1 MKLLAVRFVLFS
13 VAPGDFSL
21 LTEQLT
27 FNPGNGSQHDCAI
40 IMVENDL
47 ILEDDESF
55 SVVLTTTDPD
65 IIRFGPNITVVT
77 ITDDDS
83 KQSCNIHDNG
93 VMVLCCVLSH
103 LTPFYADVLSFQV

>member
-1 MKLLAVRFVLFS
+1 MELVFS
-13 VAPGDFSL
+13 AAPGDFL
-21 LTEQLT
+21 LVRNQLT
-27 FNPGNGSQHDCAI
+27 FNPGSGLQRDCAAI
-40 IMVENDL
+40 TVGSDT

>member
-27 FNPGNGSQHDCAI
+27 FNSGNGSQRDCAI

-65 IIRFGPNITVVT
+65 IIRFSPNITVVT

-83 KQSCNIHDNG
+83 K
-93 VMVLCCVLSH
+93 
-103 LTPFYADVLSFQV
+103 